1 MGLYPDFI
9 RIKSSE
15 TYNLSKIFYIQV
27 VSDESSSFSLIY
39 FTEDGNGTTGTQKL
53 IVGKVQKGVLH
64 INQNPVHKEDPIIDQ
79 PSFTYH
85 FSVSNKMLLDDNQIE
100 IKLNS
105 EHGEFMYLV
114 QVGKIPEYKAKDFDI
129 DKKDAWLGGEL

>member
-9 RIKSSE
+9 KIKSSE

-64 INQNPVHKEDPIIDQ
+64 INQNPVHKEDPIID
-79 PSFTYH
+79 
-85 FSVSNKMLLDDNQIE
+85 
-100 IKLNS
+100 
-105 EHGEFMYLV
+105 
-114 QVGKIPEYKAKDFDI
+114 
-129 DKKDAWLGGEL
+129 